1 MSYNACRKIKISLVP
16 HNYAKWFAAPISEAI
31 KKALKLKAS
40 QVWTEPYGGAHSE
53 KDTMIVSLKEDIKI
67 ASVALLEIKWEKNP
81 GVNGIQTYGL
91 CDIAAG
97 LYQLR
102 YEDPHI
108 VSGSIGHFRV
118 PPGLCFKTRVGA
130 QPLIWKS
137 SFILMQIKL
146 IFTKKVVHLASFWK
160 WGFLELGSGLFSSCL
175 NSWKEWMNFFQVNL
189 KLVKLL
195 LQLKQS
201 HHHLNLHFRNSHHHV
216 INIGINTLSRVEKK
230 NWSGFFLA
238 KR

>member
-1 MSYNACRKIKISLVP
+1 M
-16 HNYAKWFAAPISEAI
+16 
-31 KKALKLKAS
+31 
-40 QVWTEPYGGAHSE
+40 
-53 KDTMIVSLKEDIKI
+53 
-67 ASVALLEIKWEKNP
+67 
-81 GVNGIQTYGL
+81 
-91 CDIAAG
+91 
-97 LYQLR
+97 LYQLS

-108 VSGSIGHFRV
+108 VSGSTGHFRV
-118 PPGLCFKTRVGA
+118 PPGLSFKTRVGA

-137 SFILMQIKL
+137 FFILMQIKL

-160 WGFLELGSGLFSSCL
+160 RGFLELGSGLFSSCL

-195 LQLKQS
+195 LQLQQS
-201 HHHLNLHFRNSHHHV
+201 HRHLNLHFRNSHHHV
-216 INIGINTLSRVEKK
+216 INMGINTLSRVEKK